1 MATSQIQPETQVET
15 VGAAQVEEKP
25 LRVPEIMQIQGFKTL
40 FFGQLVSVLGD
51 QLALFAVFNYMAFRL
66 HASPLQVTTT
76 LIAFLAP
83 LAILGPLAGTFVD
96 RWNPK
101 LTMIVSDL
109 FRAVIC
115 VALIFCKTIPQ
126 MQVALL
132 TLSVFSAFFN
142 PSLSVLVPL
151 LVPAPGRMG
160 ANALVAQA
168 TQVFRI
174 LTPMIAITLIRFMSE
189 KACFIADAVSFLVSA
204 GTLLALSVVMQRREE
219 TASRGFI
226 SRSVESMRFVY
237 SNSSL
242 SFVLVSITVAMF
254 MLTCMGAL
262 MSIYVRDV
270 LHSSSGLFAAFGSL
284 SAIGIILGLQ
294 VVQGPLAKQKKEQLV
309 IYGLLAL
316 GVATIFLALVRS
328 AWPASVLVMMTGVAL
343 ALTII
348 PAQTLFQNL
357 TPVEILGSVSSTA
370 MGLLSIA
377 QIGALALA
385 GKVADAMGIRLLY
398 VGSGIGLLGVCVFG
412 YLRLLKVSET
422 NAVAP
427 ESELP
432 LPVKAWE
439 LESSRSS
446 ERTWLKPLLTAVL
459 LSAAVIAPVL
469 NSNRIPHSDTVA
481 DFDSERAFLNIKAIT
496 AERHASGTPQEQS
509 VRDYIMGEIR
519 RVGLTPEL
527 QDSTVLSKGFHS
539 APGLYFA
546 GRISNIVTRLPGT
559 EPGKAVMLVGHY
571 DSVASSSGASDD
583 GLAIGTLLETMRAL
597 RAGPQLR
604 NDVVFLFTDSEEL
617 GNLGAEA
624 FARTNPWAKDVGV
637 VLNFDAAGN
646 SGPALMFETSSA
658 NNAWMLRILEGAD
671 PDAVASSVFTDLY
684 HLTPNYTDLGVFN
697 DHGMP
702 GMNFANVDGTYFIHS
717 GADDLEH
724 FDRSTLRH
732 MGAQALRLARA
743 FGNSSLHPEISSER
757 LFFQLPNGLLVNM
770 PRGVTAYLAGCL
782 AVAYLGLVVTLFRRK
797 MITFGSYCAGA
808 AFAVISVAGS
818 FIAGLTI
825 WQTVTG
831 VHPEYHSFMHG
842 ANPYNGLYYL
852 VGFLLLGLA
861 FSTGVFGWLLRHLGG
876 LSLFTGALLPC
887 VAGLVALNHSVPALA
902 MNLAIPVASALA
914 ACGLLAAWGMP
925 LHTAT
930 GQHRSAPTLSLP
942 QSLALAGLGAISVYA
957 LTACIATMAHIFGI
971 IGFGF
976 CVAAV
981 AALVATSLPALN
993 VILRPTK
1000 YALPVALALFGALLI
1015 YAGERAAHFDH
1026 YHPKQ
1031 NTIFYA
1037 LDTTEKRAY
1046 WANQEQ
1052 GIDPWT
1058 ERFLGDSSTTGP
1070 LPEVSFIPNIPFQYA
1085 AARIFD
1091 LPAPQVRI
1099 ISDRIEGGTRSL
1111 DLEIKS
1117 QRGAETAVLYSASPL
1132 DLNQITLAT
1141 PDENVNHFSAG
1152 IFQALLFQN
1161 LPAEG
1166 FRVHL
1171 DLPANQKLKLR
1182 AADISAG
1189 LPLPAGDI
1197 PSRTAEMTRS
1207 AAIRPYNE
1215 TTLVT
1220 SAFDPDERASD
1231 KPAAH

>member
-1 MATSQIQPETQVET
+1 
-15 VGAAQVEEKP
+15 
-25 LRVPEIMQIQGFKTL
+25 
-40 FFGQLVSVLGD
+40 
-51 QLALFAVFNYMAFRL
+51 
-66 HASPLQVTTT
+66 
-76 LIAFLAP
+76 
-83 LAILGPLAGTFVD
+83 
-96 RWNPK
+96 
-101 LTMIVSDL
+101 
-109 FRAVIC
+109 
-115 VALIFCKTIPQ
+115 
-126 MQVALL
+126 
-132 TLSVFSAFFN
+132 
-142 PSLSVLVPL
+142 
-151 LVPAPGRMG
+151 MG

-189 KACFIADAVSFLVSA
+189 KACFVADAASFLVSA
-204 GTLLALSVVMQRREE
+204 GTLLSLSFVMQRREE
-219 TASRGFI
+219 TASRGFV

-237 SNSSL
+237 SNPSL

-294 VVQGPLAKQKKEQLV
+294 VVHGPLAKQRKEQLV

-316 GVATIFLALVRS
+316 GVSTIFLALVRGV
-328 AWPASVLVMMTGVAL
+328 WPASVLVMMTGVAL

-412 YLRLLKVSET
+412 YLRLLKVSEAR
-422 NAVAP
+422 AVAP
-427 ESELP
+427 ESEMP
-432 LPVKAWE
+432 LPSTA
-439 LESSRSS
+439 LEFGSKHSSRQP
-446 ERTWLKPLLTAVL
+446 WLKPALVALL
-459 LSAAVIAPVL
+459 LSAAIILPAL
-469 NSNRIPHSDTVA
+469 TSSRIPHSASMA
-481 DFDSERAFLNIKAIT
+481 DFDSERAFFNIKAI
-496 AERHASGTPQEQS
+496 AAQRHPSGAPQEQS

-519 RVGLTPEL
+519 KAGLIPEL
-527 QDSTVLSKGFHS
+527 QDSTVLAKGFHS

-546 GRISNIVTRLPGT
+546 GRISNIVTRMPGT
-559 EPGKAVMLVGHY
+559 ESGKAVMLVGHY

-583 GLAIGTLLETMRAL
+583 GLAVATLLETMRDL

-624 FARTNPWAKDVGV
+624 FARMHPWAKDVGI

-658 NNAWMLRILEGAD
+658 NNAWMLRVLESAD

-702 GMNFANVDGTYFIHS
+702 GMNFANVDGTFFIHS
-717 GADDLEH
+717 GTDDLEH
-724 FDRSTLRH
+724 FNRSTLQH
-732 MGAQALRLARA
+732 MGGQALRLARA
-743 FGNSSLHPEISSER
+743 FGNSSLHPAPASER
-757 LFFQLPNGLLVNM
+757 LFFQLPNGLLITL
-770 PRGVTAYLAGCL
+770 PRGMTGYLAGLVTLAYLAL
-782 AVAYLGLVVTLFRRK
+782 IIILFRRK
-797 MITFGSYCAGA
+797 MISVGGYCAGA
-808 AFAVISVAGS
+808 AFALISVAGS

-861 FSTGVFGWLLRHLGG
+861 FSTGVFGWLLRHLNG
-876 LSLFTGALLPC
+876 LSLFMGALLPC
-887 VAGLVALNHSVPALA
+887 VAGLLALMHSAPGLA
-902 MNLAIPVASALA
+902 INLAIPVTAALS
-914 ACGLLAAWGMP
+914 ACGLLGTWGVYVHKP
-925 LHTAT
+925 GKPRETP
-930 GQHRSAPTLSLP
+930 SLSLP
-942 QSLALAGLGAISVYA
+942 QALALGGLGAISAYA
-957 LTACIATMAHIFGI
+957 LASCISTMAHIFGI

-981 AALVATSLPALN
+981 AALVITTLPALD

-1000 YALPVALALFGALLI
+1000 CAVPVALALVAASLI
-1015 YAGERAAHFDH
+1015 FAGERAARFDH

-1031 NTIFYA
+1031 NTVFYA

-1052 GIDPWT
+1052 GTDPWT

-1070 LPEVSFIPNIPFQYA
+1070 LPDVSFIPNIPFQYA

-1091 LPAPQVRI
+1091 LPAPLIRVL
-1099 ISDRIEGGTRSL
+1099 SDRIENGTRSL
-1111 DLEIKS
+1111 DIEIKS
-1117 QRGAETAVLYSASPL
+1117 QRGAETAVIYSASPL
-1132 DLNQITLAT
+1132 DVGQITLIT
-1141 PDENVNHFSAG
+1141 PNQSANHYDAG
-1152 IFQALLFQN
+1152 TFQALLFQN

-1166 FRVHL
+1166 FRVHF
-1171 DLPANQKLKLR
+1171 DLPANQKVKLR

-1189 LPLPAGDI
+1189 LPLPSSDI
-1197 PSRTAEMTRS
+1197 PARTAEMTRS
-1207 AAIRPYNE
+1207 AALRPYNE

-1220 SAFDPDERASD
+1220 IAFDPDERTGD